1 MYETFFSTDNN
12 SDINREGIML
22 KEETLQEKSDKRRKI
37 ALYIY
42 IYIYSQER
50 DTNENGKMEK
60 KKR

>member
-12 SDINREGIML
+12 SDINREGITL

-37 ALYIY
+37 A
-42 IYIYSQER
+42 YIYSQER

>member
-12 SDINREGIML
+12 SDINREGITL

-42 IYIYSQER
+42 IYSQER